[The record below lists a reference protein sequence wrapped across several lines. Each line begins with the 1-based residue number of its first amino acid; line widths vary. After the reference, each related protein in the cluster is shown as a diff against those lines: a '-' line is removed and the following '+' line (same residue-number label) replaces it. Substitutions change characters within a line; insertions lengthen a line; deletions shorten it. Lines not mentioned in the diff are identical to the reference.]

1 MFMEDNI
8 VNAAKFN
15 SFKDKARKLIHDDAV
30 NDSKIIKE
38 RTKDRAAFLNKTV
51 NDASGFE
58 GLMPSYS
65 HSTNP
70 QSQIQESHDEY
81 DEVGAHGQSIEMS
94 LNERMEALNRK
105 IREKKGNNSRSGLPM
120 EILESFGN
128 TDINYEK
135 LDPNQS
141 VLDLI
146 GVEPKDSIKQNVI
159 KETTSNNYSNSNVDY
174 SLIKSI
180 VESAVKKYIGGYTK
194 KLLEEGKKTQVNDPV
209 KAIKIGDKFSFI
221 TENGDIYE
229 AKLVFKK
236 NINK

>member
-8 VNAAKFN
+8 TNAAKFN

-30 NDSKIIKE
+30 NDAKIIKE
-38 RTKDRAAFLNKTV
+38 RAKDRAAFLNKTV
-51 NDASGFE
+51 NDTSGFE

-65 HSTNP
+65 QSTSAP
-70 QSQIQESHDEY
+70 TQLQESY
-81 DEVGAHGQSIEMS
+81 DEVGAHGQSIEKS
-94 LNERMEALNRK
+94 LNDRMEALNKK
-105 IREKKGNNSRSGLPM
+105 IREKKGMNSKSGLPM
-120 EILESFGN
+120 EILESFGK
-128 TDINYEK
+128 TDIDYEK

-146 GVEPKDSIKQNVI
+146 GVEAKDNIKKNVI
-159 KETTSNNYSNSNVDY
+159 KETTSNNSSDSNVDY

-180 VESAVKKYIGGYTK
+180 VENAVKKYVGGYTK